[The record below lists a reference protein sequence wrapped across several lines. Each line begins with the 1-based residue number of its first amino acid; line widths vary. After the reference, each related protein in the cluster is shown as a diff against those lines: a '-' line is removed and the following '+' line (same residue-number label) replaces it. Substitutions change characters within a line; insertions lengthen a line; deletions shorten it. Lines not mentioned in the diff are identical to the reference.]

1 MPELPEVETVRRS
14 LLPRVVGRRI
24 VAVKIRER
32 RLRRPIQRDFAA
44 RLIGRRIDDVERRA
58 KYLLFH
64 LDNGDRVLAHL
75 GMSGALLVRDAIATA
90 ERHDHVRVRLHDG
103 TELVFNDPRRFGL
116 LEVGSAADVDE
127 WKELTVL
134 GPDPLDPAFTA
145 EQFDALLRRCKRA
158 IKNLLIDQAVL
169 GGVGNI
175 YANEALFRA
184 RIRPTRRS
192 QRIRRT
198 EVEPLFD
205 ALRAVLNEAVDLGG
219 SSISDYR
226 DGDGRPGYF
235 QLRLR
240 VYDRSGEPCL
250 DCGATIRRVVQSGR
264 GSFYCPRCQ
273 R

>member
-24 VAVKIRER
+24 DAVEIRER
-32 RLRRPIQRDFAA
+32 RLRRPIQADFAA
-44 RLIGRRIDDVERRA
+44 RLVGRRIDGVERRA

-64 LDNGDRVLAHL
+64 LDNGDCVLAHL
-75 GMSGALLVRDAIATA
+75 GMSGALLVRDAAVTA
-90 ERHDHVRVRLHDG
+90 ERHDHVRVRLNDG

-116 LEVGSAADVDE
+116 LKVGTAADVNG
-127 WKELTVL
+127 WSELSVL

-145 EQFDALLRRCKRA
+145 EQFAAALRGGKRA
-158 IKNLLIDQAVL
+158 IKNLLIDQSAL

-184 RIRPTRRS
+184 RIRPTRRAH
-192 QRIRRT
+192 RVRRA
-198 EVEPLFD
+198 EVTPLFD
-205 ALRAVLNEAVDLGG
+205 ALRAVLCEAVDLGG

-240 VYDRSGEPCL
+240 VYDRAGEACL
-250 DCGATIRRVVQSGR
+250 DCGATIRRVVQTGR
-264 GSFYCPRCQ
+264 SSFYCPRCQ